1 MSETIKYTEL
11 QDIFVNLTALLRDID
26 LKNENES
33 DLVRLAYQLNSA
45 PFQEIRQGVSYVWIN
60 YADNDTNKQ
69 INEEIREVLEDEII
83 IKRSQLRQ
91 IDVHWIFYGDE
102 SVQDISYEFRN
113 MLYSYKAKS
122 FLDKYDIKLI
132 VDVPEA
138 VLLYEQLN
146 NQWWARVELIVSY
159 YLESALIEEIPL
171 IDVVNIDLITEKE
184 SLNREVIVKEKM
196 KEVK

>member
-1 MSETIKYTEL
+1 MSEIIKYTEL

-171 IDVVNIDLITEKE
+171 IDVVNVDLITEKE
-184 SLNREVIVKEKM
+184 SLNREVIVKEK
-196 KEVK
+196 

>member
-69 INEEIREVLEDEII
+69 INEEIREVSEDEIT

-184 SLNREVIVKEKM
+184 SLNREVIVKEK
-196 KEVK
+196 

>member
-1 MSETIKYTEL
+1 MSEIIKYTEL

-69 INEEIREVLEDEII
+69 INEEIREVSEDEIT

-159 YLESALIEEIPL
+159 YLESALIEEISL

-184 SLNREVIVKEKM
+184 SLNREVIVKEK
-196 KEVK
+196 

>member
-1 MSETIKYTEL
+1 MSEIIKYTEL

-69 INEEIREVLEDEII
+69 INEEIREVSEDEIT

-159 YLESALIEEIPL
+159 YLESALIEDIPL

-184 SLNREVIVKEKM
+184 SLNREVIVKEK
-196 KEVK
+196 

>member
-1 MSETIKYTEL
+1 MSEIIKYTEL

-69 INEEIREVLEDEII
+69 INEEIREVSEDEII

-184 SLNREVIVKEKM
+184 SLNREVIVKEK
-196 KEVK
+196 

>member
-1 MSETIKYTEL
+1 MSEIIKYTEL

-69 INEEIREVLEDEII
+69 INEEIREVSEDEII

-113 MLYSYKAKS
+113 ML
-122 FLDKYDIKLI
+122 
-132 VDVPEA
+132 
-138 VLLYEQLN
+138 
-146 NQWWARVELIVSY
+146 
-159 YLESALIEEIPL
+159 
-171 IDVVNIDLITEKE
+171 
-184 SLNREVIVKEKM
+184 
-196 KEVK
+196 

>member
-69 INEEIREVLEDEII
+69 INEEIREVSEDEIT

-171 IDVVNIDLITEKE
+171 IDVVNIDLIAEKE
-184 SLNREVIVKEKM
+184 SLNREVIVKEK
-196 KEVK
+196 

>member
-1 MSETIKYTEL
+1 MSEIIKYTEL

-69 INEEIREVLEDEII
+69 INEEIREVSEDEIT

>member
-1 MSETIKYTEL
+1 MSEIIKYTEL

-171 IDVVNIDLITEKE
+171 IDVVNIDLIAEKE
-184 SLNREVIVKEKM
+184 SLNREVIVKEK
-196 KEVK
+196 

>member
-1 MSETIKYTEL
+1 MSEIIKYTEL

-69 INEEIREVLEDEII
+69 INEEIREVSEDEIT

-171 IDVVNIDLITEKE
+171 IDVINIDLITEKE
-184 SLNREVIVKEKM
+184 SLNREVIVKEK
-196 KEVK
+196 

>member
-1 MSETIKYTEL
+1 MSEIIKYTEL

-69 INEEIREVLEDEII
+69 INEEIREVSEDEIT

-184 SLNREVIVKEKM
+184 SLNREVIVKEK
-196 KEVK
+196 

>member
-1 MSETIKYTEL
+1 MSEIIKYTEL

-45 PFQEIRQGVSYVWIN
+45 PFQEIRQGVSYGWIN

-69 INEEIREVLEDEII
+69 INEEIREVSEDEIT

-184 SLNREVIVKEKM
+184 SLNREVIVKEK
-196 KEVK
+196 

>member
-1 MSETIKYTEL
+1 ML
-11 QDIFVNLTALLRDID
+11 QLHFL
-26 LKNENES
+26 E
-33 DLVRLAYQLNSA
+33 
-45 PFQEIRQGVSYVWIN
+45 
-60 YADNDTNKQ
+60 Q

-171 IDVVNIDLITEKE
+171 IDVVNIDLIAEKE
-184 SLNREVIVKEKM
+184 SLNREVIVKEK
-196 KEVK
+196 

>member
-171 IDVVNIDLITEKE
+171 IDVVNIDLIAEKE
-184 SLNREVIVKEKM
+184 SLNREVIVKEK
-196 KEVK
+196 

>member
-1 MSETIKYTEL
+1 MSEIIKYTEL

-69 INEEIREVLEDEII
+69 INEEIREVSEDEIT

-171 IDVVNIDLITEKE
+171 IDVVNVDLITEKE
-184 SLNREVIVKEKM
+184 SLNREVIVKEK
-196 KEVK
+196 

>member
-69 INEEIREVLEDEII
+69 INEEIREVLEDEIT

-184 SLNREVIVKEKM
+184 SLNREVIVKEK
-196 KEVK
+196 

>member
-1 MSETIKYTEL
+1 MSEIIKYTEL

-69 INEEIREVLEDEII
+69 INEEIREVSEDEIT

-132 VDVPEA
+132 VDVPDA

-184 SLNREVIVKEKM
+184 SLNREVIVKEK
-196 KEVK
+196 

>member
-1 MSETIKYTEL
+1 MSEIIKYTEL

-69 INEEIREVLEDEII
+69 VNEEIREVSEDEIT

-184 SLNREVIVKEKM
+184 SLNREVIVKEK
-196 KEVK
+196 

>member
-1 MSETIKYTEL
+1 MSEIIKYAEL

-69 INEEIREVLEDEII
+69 INEEIREVSEDEIT

-171 IDVVNIDLITEKE
+171 VDVVNIDLITEKE
-184 SLNREVIVKEKM
+184 SLNREVIVKEK
-196 KEVK
+196 

>member
-184 SLNREVIVKEKM
+184 SLNREVIVKEK
-196 KEVK
+196 

>member
-33 DLVRLAYQLNSA
+33 DFVRLAYQLNSA

-171 IDVVNIDLITEKE
+171 IDVVNIDLIAEKE
-184 SLNREVIVKEKM
+184 SLNREVIVKEK
-196 KEVK
+196 

>member
-1 MSETIKYTEL
+1 MSEIIKYTEL

-69 INEEIREVLEDEII
+69 INEEIREVSEDEII

-171 IDVVNIDLITEKE
+171 IDVVNIDLIAEKE
-184 SLNREVIVKEKM
+184 SLNREVIVKEK
-196 KEVK
+196 

>member
-69 INEEIREVLEDEII
+69 INEEIREVSEDEIT

-159 YLESALIEEIPL
+159 YLESALIEEISL

-184 SLNREVIVKEKM
+184 SLNREVIVKEK
-196 KEVK
+196 

>member
-1 MSETIKYTEL
+1 MSEIIKYTEL

-184 SLNREVIVKEKM
+184 SLNREVIVKEK
-196 KEVK
+196 

>member
-33 DLVRLAYQLNSA
+33 DLVRLAYQLISA

-184 SLNREVIVKEKM
+184 SLNREVIVKEK
-196 KEVK
+196 

>member
-1 MSETIKYTEL
+1 MSEIIKYTEL

-69 INEEIREVLEDEII
+69 INEEIREVSEDEIT

-171 IDVVNIDLITEKE
+171 IDVVNIDLIAEKE
-184 SLNREVIVKEKM
+184 SLNREVIVKEK
-196 KEVK
+196 